1 MNSAFS
7 DEKPSFGI
15 TLLTEDKFKSDVME
29 SNEMWLVVFVDATNS
44 LSHHISIKSEWDQAA
59 KELRGK
65 VNMGKVYSK
74 DLALQF
80 DVKSFPTIMYFPQG
94 DKSDHSSYEIYEGE
108 VTANGIVTWALKTLN
123 VKLTPT
129 PMIIGKHR

>member
-1 MNSAFS
+1 
-7 DEKPSFGI
+7 
-15 TLLTEDKFKSDVME
+15 ME
-29 SNEMWLVVFVDATNS
+29 SNEMWLVVFVDSTNS

-108 VTANGIVTWALKTLN
+108 VTANGIVTWALKRLN
-123 VKLTPT
+123 VKLIPS
-129 PMIIGKHR
+129 PLPKNIGKYS

>member
-1 MNSAFS
+1 
-7 DEKPSFGI
+7 
-15 TLLTEDKFKSDVME
+15 ME
-29 SNEMWLVVFVDATNS
+29 SNEMWLVVFVDSTNS

-94 DKSDHSSYEIYEGE
+94 DKSDRSSYEIYEGE
-108 VTANGIVTWALKTLN
+108 VTANGIVTWALKRLN
-123 VKLTPT
+123 VKLTPL
-129 PMIIGKHR
+129 PLDPKIIGKYR